1 MLWQSLSSELQE
13 AIAACLTAT
22 VEERPSASELLG
34 SAAVMRLV
42 NQLDSAFLKA
52 ENDALKAV
60 IVGLKAEN
68 AHLKER
74 LLSAD
79 NECRHEKDQLRAE
92 IAALEAKNA
101 TLKTE
106 VAKVSQLE
114 NSLKDLRSELAR
126 MQIIQQ
132 SLPSPPIPVPQST
145 PPLVVKQFKRPS
157 QV

>member
-22 VEERPSASELLG
+22 VEARPSARELLG
-34 SAAVMRLV
+34 SAAVMRLI
-42 NQLDSAFLKA
+42 NQLDSA
-52 ENDALKAV
+52 
-60 IVGLKAEN
+60 GLKAEN
-68 AHLKER
+68 EALKAVLVGLKDENDKLKDR

-106 VAKVSQLE
+106 A
-114 NSLKDLRSELAR
+114 AR
-126 MQIIQQ
+126 YHNWRT
-132 SLPSPPIPVPQST
+132 V
-145 PPLVVKQFKRPS
+145 
-157 QV
+157 